1 MVKKA
6 MKAIKNSLA
15 GEFVEKIKKFL
26 LAEKDKLESK
36 TGAMKAEGA
45 MVAGDATAF
54 PNYGD
59 TEDDN
64 AREVADYEANATMEE
79 DAEKQLRDV
88 KAALKRID
96 KGEYGTCKYC
106 KKLIEE
112 KRLLARPTSSAC
124 VECKKAIAQEA

>member
-1 MVKKA
+1 MA
-6 MKAIKNSLA
+6 A
-15 GEFVEKIKKFL
+15 EFVEKIKKL
-26 LAEKDKLESK
+26 LLLEKEKLEEK
-36 TGAMKAEGA
+36 TKSMVKEATLVPGAG
-45 MVAGDATAF
+45 TAF

-79 DAEKQLRDV
+79 DTEKQLRDV

-96 KGEYGTCKYC
+96 KGEYGICKYC
-106 KKLIEE
+106 KKPIEE